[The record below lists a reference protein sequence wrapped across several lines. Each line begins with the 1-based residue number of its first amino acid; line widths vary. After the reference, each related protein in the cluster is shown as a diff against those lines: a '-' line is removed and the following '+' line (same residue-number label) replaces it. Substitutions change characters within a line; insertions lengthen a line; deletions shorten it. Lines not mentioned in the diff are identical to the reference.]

1 MPCDGQE
8 LLSVDHEFLY
18 MIFGSSSSF
27 FVIST
32 IDNATIIERSFL
44 TSATNTALP
53 LKSFATNFVVNLSS
67 SHVMDAHR
75 TSLVICH
82 KKDET
87 GTCFV
92 SQKRLAKSMP
102 HSRNPQAISPKRG
115 HLCRYRPKEHG
126 VIQRSLSQIV
136 SSKPCICLL

>member
-1 MPCDGQE
+1 MLDVNMPCDGQE
-8 LLSVDHEFLY
+8 LLSVYHEFLY

-67 SHVMDAHR
+67 SSDVVDAYR
-75 TSLVICH
+75 TSL
-82 KKDET
+82 T
-87 GTCFV
+87 
-92 SQKRLAKSMP
+92 
-102 HSRNPQAISPKRG
+102 NPQPNSTHQDSSLENNAPSWCLYTHPIHISISVSNLANALR
-115 HLCRYRPKEHG
+115 HL
-126 VIQRSLSQIV
+126 VVAAVSLTFF
-136 SSKPCICLL
+136 